1 MSKGCYTCR
10 RRRIICDNGLPTCR
24 KCRDAGKECLGY
36 QKPLV
41 WVKGGVASRGKMMG
55 RSFNEVM
62 RPSDL
67 RRGDSSPSSSSNA
80 SPPSAA
86 DSPTQSIDISLCVPP
101 NVSGIQ
107 GILEPTQ
114 SEDNDN
120 QDTQVVLQRAT
131 PVSAPW
137 GMVDPLFKD
146 LSQLSRFYIV
156 HFNQNLANYL
166 TLYSETGNPYRD
178 LIPLVGDSPLL
189 AHVLAATGALH
200 YAILASGDF
209 SLTPWLSEGS
219 PADRTSLSPEE
230 VEKSVITSMSRRP
243 SSKVYEHFLGLKQR
257 ALGQLSSDIQDPV
270 LRNDNRTL
278 AAITVLA
285 LMDAIES
292 GDGAWKFHLEGAK
305 KLLKGRQEQGA
316 SSPPQCLAKWLE
328 DFAVDGIL
336 LIQLMGSTLARPG
349 SLSKPFY
356 TSSMGPAM
364 LKRLEETS
372 YVGCPAYLLE
382 VILLIHAGLYFD
394 PDVDPN
400 SQPSMIFT
408 SAFLSQDS
416 NPLQSPG
423 ALLQHIQAFDPYA
436 WAESMQSCY
445 YLADLSM
452 RTALATVFK
461 GAVYLYASRVLSRP
475 RPGAATIPN
484 HFGLPSDHAEVA
496 DLIIRKIAL
505 IPIEDPHFKCLIWP
519 TFIAG
524 AECRDPVQRPFVL
537 NKLRALYFNITS
549 VNVRNAAWVLSL
561 MWQKQDQKKAEK
573 RQQQQQQQQQ
583 RPTTD
588 IHSHDDNNDDDDD
601 FDWIQEL
608 DNSRIDWLFI

>member
-1 MSKGCYTCR
+1 
-10 RRRIICDNGLPTCR
+10 
-24 KCRDAGKECLGY
+24 
-36 QKPLV
+36 
-41 WVKGGVASRGKMMG
+41 
-55 RSFNEVM
+55 
-62 RPSDL
+62 
-67 RRGDSSPSSSSNA
+67 
-80 SPPSAA
+80 
-86 DSPTQSIDISLCVPP
+86 
-101 NVSGIQ
+101 
-107 GILEPTQ
+107 
-114 SEDNDN
+114 
-120 QDTQVVLQRAT
+120 
-131 PVSAPW
+131 
-137 GMVDPLFKD
+137 
-146 LSQLSRFYIV
+146 
-156 HFNQNLANYL
+156 
-166 TLYSETGNPYRD
+166 
-178 LIPLVGDSPLL
+178 
-189 AHVLAATGALH
+189 
-200 YAILASGDF
+200 
-209 SLTPWLSEGS
+209 
-219 PADRTSLSPEE
+219 
-230 VEKSVITSMSRRP
+230 
-243 SSKVYEHFLGLKQR
+243 
-257 ALGQLSSDIQDPV
+257 
-270 LRNDNRTL
+270 
-278 AAITVLA
+278 
-285 LMDAIES
+285 
-292 GDGAWKFHLEGAK
+292 
-305 KLLKGRQEQGA
+305 
-316 SSPPQCLAKWLE
+316 
-328 DFAVDGIL
+328 
-336 LIQLMGSTLARPG
+336 MGSTLARPG
-349 SLSKPFY
+349 SLTKPFY

-408 SAFLSQDS
+408 SAFLSQDT

-423 ALLQHIQAFDPYA
+423 ALLQHIQAFDPSA

-524 AECRDPVQRPFVL
+524 AECRDPSQRPFVL

-573 RQQQQQQQQQ
+573 EQQQQ
-583 RPTTD
+583 RPTSTTTTTD
-588 IHSHDDNNDDDDD
+588 NYPHDDVNDDDDD